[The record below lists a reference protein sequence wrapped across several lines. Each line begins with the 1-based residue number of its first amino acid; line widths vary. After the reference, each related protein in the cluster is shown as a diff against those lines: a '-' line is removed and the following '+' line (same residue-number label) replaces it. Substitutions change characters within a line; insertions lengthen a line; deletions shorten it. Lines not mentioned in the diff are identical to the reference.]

1 MKWSKQSKHGSVYTV
16 DHIYTEELKIY
27 HYTVCT
33 VVGRIIVPQSP

>member
-1 MKWSKQSKHGSVYTV
+1 MKWSKQRKHGSVYTV